1 MSLSLAIVFPVVLIL
16 VLAVAQTGLWW
27 YQRQLALSAAREGVD
42 AGRAQG
48 KRSDE
53 EKNEAARRQADDF
66 LNRQG
71 NREHRVLTD
80 GSSPVLIRVTVEVKA
95 PVIVPFIT
103 PPTVTQFAEAPRERF
118 VAPAEVGP

>member
-16 VLAVAQTGLWW
+16 VMTVVQTGMWW

-42 AGRAQG
+42 AGRGQG
-48 KRSDE
+48 NRTDE
-53 EKNEAARRQADDF
+53 QKNEAARRQADDF

-71 NREHRVLTD
+71 SPDHRVVTD
-80 GSSPVLIRVTVEVKA
+80 GSTPVLIRVTVEVTA

-118 VAPAEVGP
+118 VPPVVRP

>member
-1 MSLSLAIVFPVVLIL
+1 MSLSLAIVFPIVLIL

-27 YQRQLALSAAREGVD
+27 YHRQLALSAAREGVD
-42 AGRAQG
+42 AGRIQG
-48 KRSDE
+48 NRSDE
-53 EKNEAARRQADDF
+53 QKNEAARLQAADF
-66 LNRQG
+66 LDRQG
-71 NREHRVLTD
+71 DRDHRVLTD

-118 VAPAEVGP
+118 VPPVVVGP